1 LRRIRKTQTAKAMRR
16 IHRTLGQVAVAVAED
31 RTGRVVLVP
40 FTFKTFKACSGAP
53 RGGDIIGEREA
64 I

>member
-1 LRRIRKTQTAKAMRR
+1 MRR